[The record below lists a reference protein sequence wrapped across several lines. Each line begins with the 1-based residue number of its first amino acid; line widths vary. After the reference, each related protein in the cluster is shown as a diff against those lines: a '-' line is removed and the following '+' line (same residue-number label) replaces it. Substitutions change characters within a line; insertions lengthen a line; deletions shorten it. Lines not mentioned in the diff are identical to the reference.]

1 MSASDKKKLRKEQ
14 VADFLSEKQKQEQ
27 AEAKKLRIYTTTFI
41 TAMILVVC
49 IVIGVLGVRAVNQSG
64 VFQKNTIAA
73 TIGDR
78 ELNSVELGYYYNDAI
93 NEYYNEWYQQYTT
106 YTDTYLQMM
115 GLDTT
120 KPMDKQIFD
129 EESGMTWA
137 EYFVETAVAN
147 AKSDFAM
154 YDKAMEEGF
163 KLPEEEQTSLD
174 NSINNIGTY
183 AQLYG
188 YSNAKQYLAAMYGYG
203 ADEESYAEYVTRSA
217 VATAYYNAH
226 NEGLTYDDAAIREYE
241 KDNANKFNSY
251 TYDYSYLS
259 YTDFREGGTEDENGN
274 KTYTEEENE
283 AGRAALKAAA
293 EELATATSLEDLK
306 AKVEE
311 VKVND
316 SSDLAVNSEKN
327 QLHTLVSAAPLAD
340 WLAAEDRKEGD
351 IAAIPN
357 TSTTKDDDGNEK
369 TVTNGYYVA
378 IFQSKVDNTE
388 KMSDVRHLLVKFEG
402 GTEDEETGEMIYTDE
417 EKAATKAKADEF
429 LKQWQ
434 DGDKT
439 EESFIELVKKNS
451 DDTSAEDG
459 GLFEDINPDSQYV
472 PEFLNWSISN
482 DRQVGDCE
490 VIETEFGYHVM
501 YYVGES
507 ELTYRDYM
515 ITNEMR
521 TADQEKWY
529 QGLLDAVTTSVG
541 DTSKMRLDIT
551 LSAG

>member
-274 KTYTEEENE
+274 TTYTEEENE

-472 PEFLNWSISN
+472 PEFLNWSISS

>member
-439 EESFIELVKKNS
+439 EESFIELVKNNS

-472 PEFLNWSISN
+472 PEFLNWSISS

>member
-472 PEFLNWSISN
+472 PEFLNWSISS